1 MTQELWGAA
10 FVFACAF
17 ASMAFLI
24 LIFVN
29 VKADGGKVLAAIL
42 TALFSSLTLW
52 GILTQFGVL

>member
-17 ASMAFLI
+17 ASIAFLI
-24 LIFVN
+24 LIF

-52 GILTQFGVL
+52 GILTQFGVI